1 VNLKKIIAIFIYFS
15 VYFKVTL
22 KKENGSFG
30 LVLRGGH
37 DENPG
42 RQRPFTVVHVAPN
55 GSTFLE
61 GTIRLSFVLWCL
73 MQKLLYF
80 SLSEE
85 RTKATPH
92 SVLIGF

>member
-1 VNLKKIIAIFIYFS
+1 MYVILSEFRSKKIILLTCFS

-61 GTIRLSFVLWCL
+61 GTIRLLFVLWCL
-73 MQKLLYF
+73 IQKLLYL
-80 SLSEE
+80 SLSE
-85 RTKATPH
+85 
-92 SVLIGF
+92 